1 MYNDQTSERS
11 LAAQHSQHVVQH
23 GTRGGGDQADSTRR
37 MWDGS
42 LAGRVK
48 EPLCLQRALQRF
60 EFAREKAHP
69 AGSLHGCGNEL
80 IAAPRTVEINATTND
95 DNLADSWRLFAW
107 TNRSAEANYIK
118 GGRFISQGEV
128 FVASRAAH
136 GALHLAS
143 NDAIS

>member
-1 MYNDQTSERS
+1 
-11 LAAQHSQHVVQH
+11 
-23 GTRGGGDQADSTRR
+23 

-69 AGSLHGCGNEL
+69 AGSLHGCGDKL
-80 IAAPRTVEINATTND
+80 IAASRAIEIDATTDN
-95 DNLADSWRLFAW
+95 DNLADRWRLFAR
-107 TNRSAEANYIK
+107 TNRSAEAHHIE
-118 GGRFISQGEV
+118 GRLFISKGEV
-128 FVASRAAH
+128 FVAGRAAH
-136 GALHLAS
+136 GTLHLAS